1 MKAVITFA
9 ILTVSLRLVAQNG
22 YVILNERDAP
32 IIGYLK
38 YFHAISDGQQ
48 GIEVWK
54 TKKDKDPLQLK
65 MSQIFEYAIKK
76 DTFRILHNFKPFPRT
91 STYFDIVEGEIV
103 ARGKVNLL
111 LIKNYQNPS
120 RVSTYT
126 GGGLIPAIID
136 ESMANYSYMYVLED
150 PSGYLRAVSPKDEQF
165 KDALL
170 DFFPEGFISK
180 YAAGNKRSDI
190 RTFQIS
196 LGRTMQSEFSTS

>member
-1 MKAVITFA
+1 MKALITLM
-9 ILTVSLRLVAQNG
+9 ILTFSLRLAAQNG
-22 YVILNERDAP
+22 YVILSERDAA
-32 IIGYLK
+32 IVGYLK

-76 DTFRILHNFKPFPRT
+76 DTFRVLHNFKPFSRT
-91 STYFDIVEGEIV
+91 STYFDIVEAEII

-111 LIKNYQNPS
+111 LIRNYQNPS

-136 ESMANYSYMYVLED
+136 ETMGNYSYMYLLED
-150 PSGYLRAVSPKDEQF
+150 PSGYLRAVPPKDEQL

-170 DFFPEGFISK
+170 DFFPEDYLKK
-180 YAAGNKRSDI
+180 YGAAKQTI
-190 RTFQIS
+190 RYKDLPDLVSAYNT
-196 LGRTMQSEFSTS
+196 R